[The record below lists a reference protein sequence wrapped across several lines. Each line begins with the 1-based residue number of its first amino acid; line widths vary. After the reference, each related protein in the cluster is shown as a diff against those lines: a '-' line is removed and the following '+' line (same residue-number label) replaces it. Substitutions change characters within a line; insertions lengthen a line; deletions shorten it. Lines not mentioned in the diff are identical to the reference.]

1 MAEYVPNR
9 VPCSKKPAPTPPQ
22 PEPLPP
28 VTLCDLTGVKYFKL
42 QSDIPGDYTKNC
54 GLLGNEIDENFYFL
68 RSMDIKTAYT
78 IDEEG
83 RKILVLER
91 VNCGRDIKID
101 ITQEQDEP
109 VPYKFWEQDG
119 HIWIT
124 FPDGQTYDLRDENGH
139 PVTFLIAGYNVHIA
153 TDSSIEG
160 DGSFKN
166 PVSLDLAYRTGTY
179 MPADFFADLS
189 CSGADIT
196 MLPPIGNGHAVVTK
210 ENLGRFGRLYT
221 FDEAEKIAKALEK
234 EGRGWRLPTKEDWGR
249 LLNWAEEKD
258 ENRNH
263 ITDQSGNFGCVAG
276 ARLRSTEYWK
286 ESPQVGRDDFGF
298 TVFPVGVCPEVNNT
312 AEPSQFGFEKLY
324 EVSTFW
330 TSSIAPTGEIYVRT
344 FSYGHD
350 DVAQFTEAR
359 KKRFSIRLVRD
370 IYDDF
375 DIPSQE
381 LILGDYLPIVPT
393 TDGTQ
398 LWTSINVSIVG
409 YEDYDPRGVTVPE
422 AWKDVKTE
430 LTATAYY
437 RRNRA
442 AEPVDIDGR
451 QYADFLKTELEDI
464 PSSIDIVDADDW
476 DHVVAEDD
484 VEPFEE
490 VFVKCDTAGDTEAI
504 SLTYTI
510 HMDMATETRF
520 FYNAW
525 DGNKWH
531 KKLMREG
538 ESVVLLNED
547 FILDEPCDTAATP
560 YVTSANTNH
569 EWRIYVNEQT
579 GLDELRDVASEIA
592 GEFERELET
601 IREAISSIT
610 ENITNLSGFVG
621 DMYDEMQS
629 GFSSAFTAIA
639 DLQDELDRA
648 EEAVGLDNDGNY
660 IAPESGLTSGST
672 SVMNAIEILDNAVMD
687 NQDDIQVLS
696 GIVEELVSKSDDLQ
710 EEVDN
715 IENGVGLDEDGNF
728 IPNSGT
734 TYLDDAET
742 VQDEILILDGVVAS
756 AMTEIEELKKKTI
769 EPLDESIIIEVSGN
783 TTYVGV
789 NIDPEDKHIKLGEN
803 GLWFDGDF
811 GLI

>member
-68 RSMDIKTAYT
+68 RSMDIKSAYT

-91 VNCGRDIKID
+91 VNCGREIKID

-124 FPDGQTYDLRDENGH
+124 FPDGQAYDLRDENGH

-234 EGRGWRLPTKEDWGR
+234 EGRGWRLPTKEDWGK

-298 TVFPVGVCPEVNNT
+298 TVFPVGVCPEINNT

-398 LWTSINVSIVG
+398 LWTSINIGVVG

-464 PSSIDIVDADDW
+464 PSNIEIVDADDW

-525 DGNKWH
+525 DGKKWH

-547 FILDEPCDTAATP
+547 FETGCDTAATP

-579 GLDELRDVASEIA
+579 GLDELRDVASEIVD
-592 GEFERELET
+592 EFGRELET

-629 GFSSAFTAIA
+629 GFTSAFTAI
-639 DLQDELDRA
+639 
-648 EEAVGLDNDGNY
+648 
-660 IAPESGLTSGST
+660 
-672 SVMNAIEILDNAVMD
+672 
-687 NQDDIQVLS
+687 
-696 GIVEELVSKSDDLQ
+696 DDLQ
-710 EEVDN
+710 RQIDEEVSARTEGDELLTQL
-715 IENGVGLDEDGNF
+715 IEEEASARTIADE
-728 IPNSGT
+728 
-734 TYLDDAET
+734 YLQEQIDTLSEALSAET
-742 VQDEILILDGVVAS
+742 VERIEADEELWDALS
-756 AMTEIEELKKKTI
+756 AETAERIAADEELQSEIEELKKKTI
-769 EPLDESIIIEVSGN
+769 EPLDDSIVVEVSGY

-789 NIDPEDKHIKLGEN
+789 QLDPEDEHLKLGDN

>member
-68 RSMDIKTAYT
+68 RSMDIKSAYT

-91 VNCGRDIKID
+91 VNCGREIKID

-189 CSGADIT
+189 CGDMSISDIASG
-196 MLPPIGNGHAVVTK
+196 IGNGHAVVTK

-234 EGRGWRLPTKEDWGR
+234 EGRGWRLPTKEDWGK

-298 TVFPVGVCPEVNNT
+298 TVFPVGVCPEINNT

-398 LWTSINVSIVG
+398 LWTSINIGVVG

-464 PSSIDIVDADDW
+464 PSNIEIVDADDW

-525 DGNKWH
+525 DGKKWH

-547 FILDEPCDTAATP
+547 FETGCDTAATP

-579 GLDELRDVASEIA
+579 GLDELRDVASEIVD
-592 GEFERELET
+592 EFGRELET

-629 GFSSAFTAIA
+629 GFTSAFTAI
-639 DLQDELDRA
+639 
-648 EEAVGLDNDGNY
+648 
-660 IAPESGLTSGST
+660 
-672 SVMNAIEILDNAVMD
+672 
-687 NQDDIQVLS
+687 
-696 GIVEELVSKSDDLQ
+696 DDLQ
-710 EEVDN
+710 RQIDEEVSARTEGDELLTQL
-715 IENGVGLDEDGNF
+715 IEEEASARTIADE
-728 IPNSGT
+728 
-734 TYLDDAET
+734 YLQEQIDTLSEALSAET
-742 VQDEILILDGVVAS
+742 AERIAADEELWDALS
-756 AMTEIEELKKKTI
+756 AETAERIAADEELQSEIEELKKKTI
-769 EPLDESIIIEVSGN
+769 EPLNESIVVEVSGY

-789 NIDPEDKHIKLGEN
+789 QLDPEDEHLKLGDN